1 VVGHRRG
8 IFAWVLLVRCCLPLA
23 DRDVFANAICRLKCD
38 DFADA
43 YLCNANG
50 SFVDGNA
57 TFTKPKQHD
66 RAHTLTWTL
75 RDADAAGY
83 DAKGWRISVLTDEN
97 LTSTTLSEREQALTE
112 KENELL
118 EKEQHFAMK
127 QQTKDDEFTTREAKL
142 LKMSEDLALRESE
155 HRSLSD
161 DLKTREAK
169 LLKLS
174 KDFAVREAELR
185 RISDD
190 LTSRVV
196 AQQKQAE
203 ELATR
208 ETELNKPRGTS
219 KDIAILKAENDN
231 LHLQLRTSSLEREV
245 EKVRQRSVSFSN
257 TEQLRNL
264 EVEKARLRVLLH
276 AQQQKARNSPSP
288 NQLRDNPSVF
298 SSPSSLAT
306 RTIKDTR
313 LATPGR
319 NASRPVSSSGS
330 ASRPPATLSLAATPN
345 SSLRFT
351 NKDSPSTPT
360 RASTGVLSSAS
371 STQRSYDSRF
381 SGWPEDDD
389 IPATPTRKSK
399 GATPSSLGPPKLAV
413 NTGQARL
420 SKENLLSS
428 TWSNRRTASSQRKN
442 TGPESST
449 SEAQSVPSTNGKA
462 TSKSTPAR
470 SQPPR
475 MATLRYGAPDGM
487 LPVHDDGDALV
498 YACGHKVYKPP
509 RKLNKNVVGYL
520 YE

>member
-1 VVGHRRG
+1 M
-8 IFAWVLLVRCCLPLA
+8 
-23 DRDVFANAICRLKCD
+23 FANAMCRLKCN

-57 TFTKPKQHD
+57 TFTKPKQLD

-75 RDADAAGY
+75 RDADAVGY
-83 DAKGWRISVLTDEN
+83 DAKGWRLSVLPDDN
-97 LTSTTLSEREQALTE
+97 LASATLSEREEALAK
-112 KENELL
+112 KERALL
-118 EKEQHFAMK
+118 EKEQDLIAK
-127 QQTKDDEFTTREAKL
+127 QQTRDDEFTAREAKL
-142 LKMSEDLALRESE
+142 LNMADDLAARE
-155 HRSLSD
+155 
-161 DLKTREAK
+161 T
-169 LLKLS
+169 
-174 KDFAVREAELR
+174 
-185 RISDD
+185 
-190 LTSRVV
+190 
-196 AQQKQAE
+196 AQQKQLE
-203 ELATR
+203 ELITK
-208 ETELNKPRGTS
+208 ETALNRSQTTS

-245 EKVRQRSVSFSN
+245 EKVRQRSVSLSN
-257 TEQLRNL
+257 VEQLRNL

-288 NQLRDNPSVF
+288 NKSKDSPSVF

-306 RTIKDTR
+306 RNVRDSRI
-313 LATPGR
+313 ATPTR
-319 NASRPVSSSGS
+319 NASRPASSSGS
-330 ASRPPATLSLAATPN
+330 GPKPAATLSLAATPN

-351 NKDSPSTPT
+351 NEDSPSTPT

-389 IPATPTRKSK
+389 VPATPTRKSK
-399 GATPSSLGPPKLAV
+399 VATPSSLGSSKLAV
-413 NTGQARL
+413 NNSQARL
-420 SKENLLSS
+420 SKENLLASTSS
-428 TWSNRRTASSQRKN
+428 NPRAASSQRKD
-442 TGPESST
+442 TGPASFTSEMQSVSST
-449 SEAQSVPSTNGKA
+449 GGKA

-487 LPVHDDGDALV
+487 LPVRDDGDALV

>member
-1 VVGHRRG
+1 M
-8 IFAWVLLVRCCLPLA
+8 
-23 DRDVFANAICRLKCD
+23 FANAICRLKCD

-75 RDADAAGY
+75 RDADAVGY
-83 DAKGWRISVLTDEN
+83 DAKGWRISVLPDEN
-97 LTSTTLSEREQALTE
+97 VANLSEREQALAK
-112 KENELL
+112 KEYALL
-118 EKEQHFAMK
+118 EKEQHFAAEQK
-127 QQTKDDEFTTREAKL
+127 TKDDESTA
-142 LKMSEDLALRESE
+142 
-155 HRSLSD
+155 
-161 DLKTREAK
+161 REAK

-174 KDFAVREAELR
+174 DEIAVREAELR
-185 RISDD
+185 KISDD
-190 LTSRVV
+190 LASREIV
-196 AQQKQAE
+196 QQKQTK
-203 ELATR
+203 ELAAK
-208 ETELNKPRGTS
+208 ETELNSFKGTS

-245 EKVRQRSVSFSN
+245 EKVRQRSVSLSN
-257 TEQLRNL
+257 VEQLRNL

-288 NQLRDNPSVF
+288 NKSRDSPSVF

-306 RTIKDTR
+306 RTTKDTKIV
-313 LATPGR
+313 TPAR
-319 NASRPVSSSGS
+319 NASRPVNSSGH
-330 ASRPPATLSLAATPN
+330 ASRPAASLSLAATPN
-345 SSLRFT
+345 SSVRYT

-360 RASTGVLSSAS
+360 RASTGLLSSAS

-389 IPATPTRKSK
+389 VPATPTRKSK
-399 GATPSSLGPPKLAV
+399 GATASSFESPKLAAKLGPV
-413 NTGQARL
+413 RL

-428 TWSNRRTASSQRKN
+428 DSRNQRAANSQVKRPGPASSM
-442 TGPESST
+442 
-449 SEAQSVPSTNGKA
+449 SEMQSVPSTDGKA
-462 TSKSTPAR
+462 TSRSTPAR

-487 LPVHDDGDALV
+487 LPVRDDGDALV

>member
-1 VVGHRRG
+1 M
-8 IFAWVLLVRCCLPLA
+8 
-23 DRDVFANAICRLKCD
+23 FANAICRLKCD

-75 RDADAAGY
+75 RDADAVGY
-83 DAKGWRISVLTDEN
+83 DAKGWRISVLPDEN
-97 LTSTTLSEREQALTE
+97 VANLSEREQALAK
-112 KENELL
+112 KEYALL
-118 EKEQHFAMK
+118 EKEQHFAAEQK
-127 QQTKDDEFTTREAKL
+127 TKDDESTA
-142 LKMSEDLALRESE
+142 
-155 HRSLSD
+155 
-161 DLKTREAK
+161 REAK

-174 KDFAVREAELR
+174 DEIAVREAELR
-185 RISDD
+185 KISDD
-190 LTSRVV
+190 LASREIV
-196 AQQKQAE
+196 QQKQAK
-203 ELATR
+203 ELAAK
-208 ETELNKPRGTS
+208 ETELNSFKGTS

-245 EKVRQRSVSFSN
+245 EKVRQRSVSLSN
-257 TEQLRNL
+257 VEQLRNL

-288 NQLRDNPSVF
+288 NKSRDSPSVF

-306 RTIKDTR
+306 RTTKDTKIV
-313 LATPGR
+313 TPAR
-319 NASRPVSSSGS
+319 NASRPVNSSGH
-330 ASRPPATLSLAATPN
+330 ASRPAASLSLAATPN
-345 SSLRFT
+345 SSVRYT

-360 RASTGVLSSAS
+360 RASTGLLSSAS

-389 IPATPTRKSK
+389 VPATPTRKSK
-399 GATPSSLGPPKLAV
+399 GATASSFESPKLAAKLGPV
-413 NTGQARL
+413 RL

-428 TWSNRRTASSQRKN
+428 DSRNQRAANSQVKRPGPASSM
-442 TGPESST
+442 PEM
-449 SEAQSVPSTNGKA
+449 QSVPSTDGKA
-462 TSKSTPAR
+462 TSRSTPAR

-487 LPVHDDGDALV
+487 LPVRDDGDALV

>member
-1 VVGHRRG
+1 VVGYRRG
-8 IFAWVLLVRCCLPLA
+8 DFTRVLLVRCYFPFV
-23 DRDVFANAICRLKCD
+23 RDGCIFANAMCRLKCD

-57 TFTKPKQHD
+57 TFTKPKQLD

-75 RDADAAGY
+75 RDADAVGY
-83 DAKGWRISVLTDEN
+83 DAKGWRISVLSDEN
-97 LTSTTLSEREQALTE
+97 LASTTTLSEREQALTE
-112 KENELL
+112 KENALF
-118 EKEQHFAMK
+118 EKEQ
-127 QQTKDDEFTTREAKL
+127 QTAAEQKTKADAFTAREAKL
-142 LKMSEDLALRESE
+142 LKMSEDLA
-155 HRSLSD
+155 
-161 DLKTREAK
+161 
-169 LLKLS
+169 
-174 KDFAVREAELR
+174 VREAALR
-185 RISDD
+185 RVSDD
-190 LTSRVV
+190 LTSREI

-203 ELATR
+203 KLAVR
-208 ETELNKPRGTS
+208 ETELNRPQGTS
-219 KDIAILKAENDN
+219 KDIATLKAENDN

-245 EKVRQRSVSFSN
+245 EKVRQRSVSLSN
-257 TEQLRNL
+257 VEQLRNL

-288 NQLRDNPSVF
+288 NKSRDGPAVF

-306 RTIKDTR
+306 RTVKDGR
-313 LATPGR
+313 VATSAR

-330 ASRPPATLSLAATPN
+330 VSRPAASLSLASTPN
-345 SSLRFT
+345 SSLRVIE
-351 NKDSPSTPT
+351 KDSPSTPT
-360 RASTGVLSSAS
+360 RVSIGLLSSAS
-371 STQRSYDSRF
+371 STRRSYDSRF

-389 IPATPTRKSK
+389 VPATPTRKSK
-399 GATPSSLGPPKLAV
+399 VATPSSLGSPELVV
-413 NTGQARL
+413 NNTQARL
-420 SKENLLSS
+420 LRENLLASGS
-428 TWSNRRTASSQRKN
+428 SNRRPAGSQRKD
-442 TGPESST
+442 TGPASST
-449 SEAQSVPSTNGKA
+449 SEMQSVPSTSGKA

-487 LPVHDDGDALV
+487 LPVRDDGDALV

>member
-1 VVGHRRG
+1 
-8 IFAWVLLVRCCLPLA
+8 
-23 DRDVFANAICRLKCD
+23 
-38 DFADA
+38 
-43 YLCNANG
+43 
-50 SFVDGNA
+50 VDGNA
-57 TFTKPKQHD
+57 TFTRPKQLD

-75 RDADAAGY
+75 RDADAVGY
-83 DAKGWRISVLTDEN
+83 DAKGWRISVSTDEN
-97 LTSTTLSEREQALTE
+97 LAGTTLDEREQALTE
-112 KENELL
+112 KEDELSQ
-118 EKEQHFAMK
+118 KEQHLATK
-127 QQTKDDEFTTREAKL
+127 QRIKHDEFTGREI
-142 LKMSEDLALRESE
+142 
-155 HRSLSD
+155 
-161 DLKTREAK
+161 
-169 LLKLS
+169 
-174 KDFAVREAELR
+174 ELR
-185 RISDD
+185 KISDD
-190 LTSRVV
+190 LAVRETELRRMLDDLASRET

-208 ETELNKPRGTS
+208 ETELKRPQDTS

-245 EKVRQRSVSFSN
+245 EKVRQRSVSLSN
-257 TEQLRNL
+257 VEQLRNL

-288 NQLRDNPSVF
+288 NKSRDSPSVF

-306 RTIKDTR
+306 RTVKDSR
-313 LATPGR
+313 IATPAR

-330 ASRPPATLSLAATPN
+330 ASRPAAPLSLTVTPN
-345 SSLRFT
+345 SSLRYT
-351 NKDSPSTPT
+351 NKESPSTPT
-360 RASTGVLSSAS
+360 RASTGILSSVS

-389 IPATPTRKSK
+389 VPATPTRKSK

-420 SKENLLSS
+420 SRENLLASS
-428 TWSNRRTASSQRKN
+428 SSNRGAANSQAKRPGPASSM
-442 TGPESST
+442 
-449 SEAQSVPSTNGKA
+449 SEAQSVSSTGGET

-487 LPVHDDGDALV
+487 LPVRDDGDALV

>member
-8 IFAWVLLVRCCLPLA
+8 DFAWVLLVRCRLPL
-23 DRDVFANAICRLKCD
+23 DNGRRFANAIRRLKCD

-75 RDADAAGY
+75 RDADAVGY
-83 DAKGWRISVLTDEN
+83 DAKGWRISVLPDEN
-97 LTSTTLSEREQALTE
+97 LASMSEREQALAE
-112 KENELL
+112 KENALL
-118 EKEQHFAMK
+118 EKEQRFVAEQK
-127 QQTKDDEFTTREAKL
+127 TKDDESTA
-142 LKMSEDLALRESE
+142 
-155 HRSLSD
+155 
-161 DLKTREAK
+161 REAK

-174 KDFAVREAELR
+174 DDIAVREAELR
-185 RISDD
+185 KISDD
-190 LTSRVV
+190 LASRGVV
-196 AQQKQAE
+196 QQKQAK
-203 ELATR
+203 ELAAK
-208 ETELNKPRGTS
+208 ETELNTFKGTS

-245 EKVRQRSVSFSN
+245 EKVQQRSVSLSN
-257 TEQLRNL
+257 VEQLRNL

-276 AQQQKARNSPSP
+276 GQQQKAWNSPSP
-288 NQLRDNPSVF
+288 NKSRDSPSVF

-306 RTIKDTR
+306 RTTKDTKI
-313 LATPGR
+313 ATPAR
-319 NASRPVSSSGS
+319 NASRSVSSSGH
-330 ASRPPATLSLAATPN
+330 ASRPAASLSLSATPN
-345 SSLRFT
+345 SSVRYT
-351 NKDSPSTPT
+351 NKDPPSTPT
-360 RASTGVLSSAS
+360 RASAGVLSSVS

-389 IPATPTRKSK
+389 VPATPTRKSK
-399 GATPSSLGPPKLAV
+399 GATPLSLGSSKLEV

-428 TWSNRRTASSQRKN
+428 SSSHRRAVSHQVRRP
-442 TGPESST
+442 GPASST
-449 SEAQSVPSTNGKA
+449 SEMQQSVTSTSGKA

-487 LPVHDDGDALV
+487 LPVRDDGDALV

-509 RKLNKNVVGYL
+509 RKLNKSVVGYL

>member
-1 VVGHRRG
+1 VVGYRRG
-8 IFAWVLLVRCCLPLA
+8 DFAWVLLVSSYLPLT
-23 DRDVFANAICRLKCD
+23 DRSRFANAIRRLKCD

-57 TFTKPKQHD
+57 TFTKPKQYD

-75 RDADAAGY
+75 RDADAVGY
-83 DAKGWRISVLTDEN
+83 DAKGWRISVLPDEDVADG
-97 LTSTTLSEREQALTE
+97 TPSVKEKAMAERENTLV
-112 KENELL
+112 
-118 EKEQHFAMK
+118 EKEQHFAAK
-127 QQTKDDEFTTREAKL
+127 QQAKDDELTAKEAKL
-142 LKMSEDLALRESE
+142 LKMFD
-155 HRSLSD
+155 
-161 DLKTREAK
+161 
-169 LLKLS
+169 
-174 KDFAVREAELR
+174 DFAAKEAELR
-185 RISDD
+185 KLSDD
-190 LTSRVV
+190 ITSRES
-196 AQQKQAE
+196 AQQKQAR
-203 ELATR
+203 ELAAR
-208 ETELNKPRGTS
+208 EAELNRPQGAS

-245 EKVRQRSVSFSN
+245 EKVRQRSVSLSN
-257 TEQLRNL
+257 VEQLRNL

-288 NQLRDNPSVF
+288 NKSRDSPSVF

-306 RTIKDTR
+306 RTTKDTKIV
-313 LATPGR
+313 TPAR
-319 NASRPVSSSGS
+319 NASRPVSSSGH
-330 ASRPPATLSLAATPN
+330 ASRPAVSLSLAATPN
-345 SSLRFT
+345 SSVRYT

-360 RASTGVLSSAS
+360 RASTGLLSSAS

-389 IPATPTRKSK
+389 VPATPTRKSK
-399 GATPSSLGPPKLAV
+399 GATPSSLGSSKLEG

-420 SKENLLSS
+420 SKENLLASS
-428 TWSNRRTASSQRKN
+428 SSNRRAVSHQVRRPGPASTTSEMQQSV
-442 TGPESST
+442 TST
-449 SEAQSVPSTNGKA
+449 SGKA

-475 MATLRYGAPDGM
+475 LATLRYGAPDGM
-487 LPVHDDGDALV
+487 LPVRDDGDALV

>member
-1 VVGHRRG
+1 MVGHRRG
-8 IFAWVLLVRCCLPLA
+8 DFAWVLLVRCCLPLA
-23 DRDVFANAICRLKCD
+23 YGHVIANAIRRLKSD

-75 RDADAAGY
+75 RDADAVGY
-83 DAKGWRISVLTDEN
+83 DAKGWRISVLPDEN
-97 LTSTTLSEREQALTE
+97 LADNTLSEREQALAE
-112 KENELL
+112 KENEFFEQQQLFAR
-118 EKEQHFAMK
+118 KEQ
-127 QQTKDDEFTTREAKL
+127 TKGHEITAREAKL
-142 LKMSEDLALRESE
+142 RKM
-155 HRSLSD
+155 SD
-161 DLKTREAK
+161 DLA
-169 LLKLS
+169 
-174 KDFAVREAELR
+174 AREAELLK
-185 RISDD
+185 ISDD
-190 LTSRVV
+190 LASRQI

-208 ETELNKPRGTS
+208 ETELKRPQGTS

-245 EKVRQRSVSFSN
+245 EKVRQRSVSLSN
-257 TEQLRNL
+257 VEQLRNL

-288 NQLRDNPSVF
+288 NKSRDSSSVF

-306 RTIKDTR
+306 RTSKDTKI
-313 LATPGR
+313 ATPAR
-319 NASRPVSSSGS
+319 NVPRPTSSSGS

-360 RASTGVLSSAS
+360 RASTGFLSSVS

-389 IPATPTRKSK
+389 EPATPTRKSK
-399 GATPSSLGPPKLAV
+399 GATPSSLGPPKLAM

-428 TWSNRRTASSQRKN
+428 NSINRRAVSSQVKRPGPASSMSEAPQSV
-442 TGPESST
+442 SST
-449 SEAQSVPSTNGKA
+449 GGKA

-487 LPVHDDGDALV
+487 LPVRDDGDALV
-498 YACGHKVYKPP
+498 YACGHKVFKPP

>member
-1 VVGHRRG
+1 M
-8 IFAWVLLVRCCLPLA
+8 LLA
-23 DRDVFANAICRLKCD
+23 DGRRFANAIRRLKCD

-57 TFTKPKQHD
+57 TSTKPKQYD

-75 RDADAAGY
+75 RDADAVGY
-83 DAKGWRISVLTDEN
+83 DAKGWRISVLPDEN
-97 LTSTTLSEREQALTE
+97 LASMSEKEQALTE
-112 KENELL
+112 KENALL
-118 EKEQHFAMK
+118 KKEQHFVAEQK
-127 QQTKDDEFTTREAKL
+127 TKDDKL
-142 LKMSEDLALRESE
+142 TA
-155 HRSLSD
+155 
-161 DLKTREAK
+161 REAK

-174 KDFAVREAELR
+174 DDITVREAELR
-185 RISDD
+185 RMSDAFA
-190 LTSRVV
+190 SREIV
-196 AQQKQAE
+196 QQKQAK
-203 ELATR
+203 ELAAK
-208 ETELNKPRGTS
+208 ETELNTSKGTS

-245 EKVRQRSVSFSN
+245 EKVRQRSVSLSN
-257 TEQLRNL
+257 VEQLRNL

-276 AQQQKARNSPSP
+276 AQQQKARNSPSL
-288 NQLRDNPSVF
+288 NKSRDSPSVF

-306 RTIKDTR
+306 RTTRDTKF
-313 LATPGR
+313 ATPAR
-319 NASRPVSSSGS
+319 NASRPVSSSGH
-330 ASRPPATLSLAATPN
+330 ASRPAASLSLAATPN
-345 SSLRFT
+345 SPVRYT

-360 RASTGVLSSAS
+360 RASAGVLSSVS

-381 SGWPEDDD
+381 SGWPDDD
-389 IPATPTRKSK
+389 DVPPTPTRKSK
-399 GATPSSLGPPKLAV
+399 GATPSSLESPKLPEKL
-413 NTGQARL
+413 GPARL

-428 TWSNRRTASSQRKN
+428 NSRNQRAASSQVKRL
-442 TGPESST
+442 GPASSV
-449 SEAQSVPSTNGKA
+449 SGMQSVPSTDGKA
-462 TSKSTPAR
+462 TSRSTPAR

-487 LPVHDDGDALV
+487 LPVRDDGDALV